1 MAVILLVD
9 DDRNHGFLL
18 ARILERDGHEVV
30 HTDDL
35 LNLVQTVFENSPE
48 LILLDIVLP
57 ELSGVELANQ
67 LRSVREF
74 DHIPMVA
81 ITAVDF
87 SLLTEE
93 HNIFD
98 DVISKIASPE
108 ALRAD
113 IKRFI

>member
-1 MAVILLVD
+1 MAQILLVD
-9 DDRNHGFLL
+9 DDRNHAFLL
-18 ARILERDGHEVV
+18 ARILQRDGHDIV

-35 LNLVQTVFENSPE
+35 LNLINTVFEINPQ

-57 ELSGVELANQ
+57 EVSGVELANQ
-67 LRSVREF
+67 LRSIREF
-74 DHIPMVA
+74 DHIPVVA

-98 DVISKIASPE
+98 DVISKICSPE
-108 ALRAD
+108 ALRAE

>member
-1 MAVILLVD
+1 MAQILLVD

-18 ARILERDGHEVV
+18 ARILQRDGHEVV
-30 HTDDL
+30 HTDDF
-35 LNLVQTVFENSPE
+35 LNLVETVFEVNPQ

-57 ELSGVELANQ
+57 EASGVELANQ

-74 DHIPMVA
+74 DHIPIVA

-87 SLLTEE
+87 NLLTEE

-98 DVISKIASPE
+98 DVISKICSPE
-108 ALRAD
+108 QLRAE
-113 IKRFI
+113 IKRFV